1 MVNMD
6 GPEGRNVKGDYAEN
20 EIEAYFSN
28 FVKWELI
35 YRNIDVKFLKVDDRK
50 DENRGFDFLYKI
62 FEPFERITNGI
73 IVESKK
79 VKDKSSF
86 NKKRLAE
93 DIYTLKNKIEKA
105 QSSKDLLHD
114 GKLKELNIKY
124 IKYGIL
130 CYRFN
135 DFDLEHFRKVLKEI
149 QIKDTRR
156 GLIFPVIFILA
167 NDRFSRFVH
176 LRNKINGPIEFYY
189 PYYGGNKWMIEEEK
203 LSLFYQFSDIIPF
216 ESNNDKYILSFD
228 EPSIKS
234 FQYIQDFSTR
244 FSFDVSKIIL
254 AKGNHENLH
263 IYNQLKENWENEAE
277 KEFKLISLNSD
288 MNCSENL
295 EDVFKNE

>member
-1 MVNMD
+1 MN
-6 GPEGRNVKGDYAEN
+6 GPEGRNVKGDYTEN

-28 FVKWELI
+28 FVNWELI
-35 YRNIDVKFLKVDDRK
+35 YQNIDVRFLNVDKRK

-62 FEPFERITNGI
+62 FEPFEEGSMGI
-73 IVESKK
+73 IIESKK

-105 QSSKDLLHD
+105 QSSKDLLQD
-114 GKLKELNIKY
+114 QKLEKYNIKF

-135 DFDLEHFRKVLKEI
+135 DFDFEHFIKILKEI

-156 GLIFPVIFILA
+156 GFIFPVIFILA

-176 LRNKINGPIEFYY
+176 LRNKINGPMEFYY
-189 PYYGGNKWMIEEEK
+189 PYYGGNKWMLKEEK

-216 ESNNDKYILSFD
+216 ESNNEKYILSFD

-244 FSFDVSKIIL
+244 LNFDVSKIIL
-254 AKGNHENLH
+254 AKSNHEDLH
-263 IYNQLKENWENEAE
+263 IYNQLKENWEKEAG
-277 KEFKLISLNSD
+277 KKFRLISLNSD

-295 EDVFKNE
+295 EEVFKNE